1 MIISL
6 LIQLRVFKLTII
18 MLKYTLIS
26 SNLEIKDTLK
36 NYIFSCLFLQRRF
49 NTREQLS
56 HFTHIS
62 NICNVCNFF
71 SWNLRTFF
79 LHVGIQIKYGIVLK
93 ILVLLLLILILILL
107 SGLYH
112 NGIMFLRHFKNFL
125 GTIYWKIW
133 QQFNHFLFY
142 NGILFLRLFKNIFK
156 VIVIW

>member
-1 MIISL
+1 
-6 LIQLRVFKLTII
+6 

-26 SNLEIKDTLK
+26 SNLEIKVTSQ

-49 NTREQLS
+49 NTKEWLS

-71 SWNLRTFF
+71 SWNSYAHFF

-93 ILVLLLLILILILL
+93 ILVLLFLILILILL

-125 GTIYWKIW
+125 GTIYWKIS
-133 QQFNHFLFY
+133 QQFNHFLFH
-142 NGILFLRLFKNIFK
+142 NGILFLSPFKNIFK
-156 VIVIW
+156 VIVIR